1 MTLSDAIRNRI
12 KNIFEEKGMNM
23 WKLYKK
29 TGIPMSTLSAFMSGA
44 RDLIGL
50 KTLLHI
56 CEGFDMK
63 LTEFFDDPL
72 FDDVE
77 QD

>member
-1 MTLSDAIRNRI
+1 MTLSNAIRKRI
-12 KNIFEEKGMNM
+12 LNIFKEKNMNM

-29 TGIPMSTLSAFMSGA
+29 TGIPMATLSTFMSGK
-44 RDLIGL
+44 RELLTL

-56 CEGFDMK
+56 CEGFGMN
-63 LTEFFDDPL
+63 LSEFFNDSL
-72 FDDVE
+72 FEDVE

>member
-1 MTLSDAIRNRI
+1 MTLSDAIRKRI
-12 KNIFEEKGMNM
+12 NNIFKENDLNM

-29 TGIPMSTLSAFMSGA
+29 TGIPMATLSAFMSGK
-44 RDLIGL
+44 RDLL
-50 KTLLHI
+50 TLRTLLHI

-63 LTEFFDDPL
+63 LSEFFLDPL

-77 QD
+77 QE

>member
-1 MTLSDAIRNRI
+1 MTLSDAIRKRI
-12 KNIFEEKGMNM
+12 KVIFKEKNMNM
-23 WKLYKK
+23 WKLYKS
-29 TGIPMSTLSAFMSGA
+29 TGIPMATLSAFMSGK
-44 RDLIGL
+44 RDLPTL
-50 KTLLHI
+50 RTLLHI

-63 LTEFFDDPL
+63 LSEFFEDPM

>member
-1 MTLSDAIRNRI
+1 MTLSNAMRKRI
-12 KNIFEEKGMNM
+12 NNIFKEKNMNM
-23 WKLYKK
+23 WKLYKR
-29 TGIPMSTLSAFMSGA
+29 TGVPMSTLSAFMNGT
-44 RDLIGL
+44 RDLINL

-63 LTEFFDDPL
+63 LTDFFNDPL
-72 FDDVE
+72 FDNVE

>member
-1 MTLSDAIRNRI
+1 MTLSDAIRKRI
-12 KNIFEEKGMNM
+12 KIIFKEKDFNM

-29 TGIPMSTLSAFMSGA
+29 TGIPMSTLSAFMSGK
-44 RDLIGL
+44 RDLPTL
-50 KTLLHI
+50 RTLLHI
-56 CEGFDMK
+56 CEGFGMK
-63 LTEFFDDPL
+63 LSEFFDHPL

>member
-1 MTLSDAIRNRI
+1 MTLSDAIRKRI
-12 KNIFEEKGMNM
+12 LAIFKEKNMNM

-29 TGIPMSTLSAFMSGA
+29 TGIPMATLSTFMSGK
-44 RDLIGL
+44 RELLTL

-63 LTEFFDDPL
+63 LSDFFLDPL